1 MWLSIPFHVW
11 TMKKTVVLLFVL
23 NNVSLLSADDGN
35 NDAEIRSELVNI
47 DGFLKLQNFYLQKNQ
62 SFLPETSEGKCKP
75 RKASNDIGRENCKY
89 VSKFFKRFPLIAFH
103 YLFNSLSFTLIWQKW
118 RWKMYVNYRY
128 FSWSEI
134 VDFNNHGNIFQDDME
149 MTILNVSTKLVSF

>member
-1 MWLSIPFHVW
+1 
-11 TMKKTVVLLFVL
+11 MKKTVVLLFVL

-75 RKASNDIGRENCKY
+75 RKASNDIGRENCKSIH
-89 VSKFFKRFPLIAFH
+89 SKYFYHYFFIIYP
-103 YLFNSLSFTLIWQKW
+103 
-118 RWKMYVNYRY
+118 
-128 FSWSEI
+128 I
-134 VDFNNHGNIFQDDME
+134 V
-149 MTILNVSTKLVSF
+149 